1 MADTDKDSKT
11 EKPTSKRLNE
21 AQGEGNMP
29 QAQEIGTAAT
39 LLAGL
44 LVVTFMGGTIAKS
57 VFSISSSLFGNLSSV
72 DLSQDNISYFLNE
85 IIVVLGRLSAPFL
98 LAAMVSG
105 ILAGGLQTKFR
116 LTPKALKFKFNKL
129 NPINGA
135 KQLVSKDVLVRFGID
150 LLKMIAMGLILWVA
164 MRKIIKDPIFYA
176 EIDIK
181 HVGLFITDTMVYV
194 FLRLTVAVAL
204 IAIIS
209 YLWQHKK
216 TMDGLKMT
224 KEEVK
229 QERKDQ
235 DMSPEVKK
243 ARMQMMFRLMQGE
256 MLDDVATAD
265 VVVTNPTHY
274 AVALKYER
282 GVDSAPMVLA
292 KGENAFAQRIK
303 QVAAE
308 NGVPVVEN
316 KMVARMLYKVSQVG
330 SSIPVEMFQSV
341 AEILAFVYKTHRY
354 YFHKLKGR
362 RAALKTSNK

>member
-11 EKPTSKRLNE
+11 EKPTGKRLE
-21 AQGEGNMP
+21 QARGEGNMP
-29 QAQEIGTAAT
+29 QAQEVGVTFT

-44 LVVTFMGGTIAKS
+44 LVVMFAGRSIANQ
-57 VFSISSSLFGNLSSV
+57 VFSISSTMFGNLSSV
-72 DLSQDNISYFLNE
+72 DLSVDNISYFLNE
-85 IIVVLGRLSAPFL
+85 IIMMLGRLSAPFL
-98 LAAMVSG
+98 LTAMVAG
-105 ILAGGLQTKFR
+105 VIAGGLQTKFR
-116 LTPKALKFKFNKL
+116 LTPKALGIKFNKL

-135 KQLVSKDVLVRFGID
+135 KQLVSKDVFVRFGID
-150 LLKMIAMGLILWVA
+150 LLKMAAMGLILWVA

-176 EIDIK
+176 EIDIT

-194 FLRLTVAVAL
+194 FIRLTIAVGI
-204 IAIIS
+204 IAILS

-235 DMSPEVKK
+235 DMSPEVRK
-243 ARMQMMFRLMQGE
+243 ARMQMAMRLMQGQ

-282 GVDSAPMVLA
+282 GVDSAPVVLA

-303 QVAAE
+303 AVAAE
-308 NGVPVVEN
+308 HGVPVVEN

-330 SSIPVEMFQSV
+330 SAIPMEMFQSV

-354 YFHKLKGR
+354 YFHKLKAR
-362 RAALKTSNK
+362 RAALKKTK

>member
-11 EKPTSKRLNE
+11 EKPTGKRLNE
-21 AQGEGNMP
+21 EFSKGNLP
-29 QAQEIGTAAT
+29 QAQEVGVTFA

-44 LVVTFMGGTIAKS
+44 LVVMFSGRAMVDS
-57 VFSISSSLFGNLSSV
+57 VFSFSSSILGNLGSFN
-72 DLSQDNISYFLNE
+72 LSQDNISYFLNE
-85 IIVVLGRLSAPFL
+85 VMVLLGRLAAPFV
-98 LAAMVSG
+98 LAGMLSG
-105 ILAGGLQTKFR
+105 LLAGGLQTRFR
-116 LTPKALKFKFNKL
+116 FTPKALGIKFTKL

-150 LLKMIAMGLILWVA
+150 LLKMSAMGLILWVA

-176 EIDIK
+176 PIDIN
-181 HVGLFITDTMVYV
+181 HVGMFITDTLVYV
-194 FLRLTVAVAL
+194 FIRLTVAVGI

-209 YLWQHKK
+209 YVWQYKK
-216 TMDGLKMT
+216 TMDNMKMT
-224 KEEVK
+224 KQEVK

-235 DMSPEVKK
+235 DMSPEIRK
-243 ARMQMMFRLMQGE
+243 ARMQMAMRLMQGQ
-256 MLDDVATAD
+256 MLDQVATAD

-282 GVDSAPMVLA
+282 GIDSAPMVLA

-303 QVAAE
+303 AVAAE

-330 SSIPVEMFQSV
+330 LPIPMEMFQSV

-362 RAALKTSNK
+362 RAALKKSK

>member
-11 EKPTSKRLNE
+11 EQPTAKRLNE

-29 QAQEIGTAAT
+29 QAQEIGVTFA

-44 LVVTFMGGTIAKS
+44 LVVMFAGRSIATQ
-57 VFSISSSLFGNLSSV
+57 VFSISSSLFGNLSSIDLTV
-72 DLSQDNISYFLNE
+72 DNMSYFFNE
-85 IIVVLGRLSAPFL
+85 VIVMLGRLSAPFL
-98 LAAMVSG
+98 IAATIAAIV
-105 ILAGGLQTKFR
+105 AGGLQTKFR
-116 LTPKALKFKFNKL
+116 LTPKALGVKFSKL
-129 NPINGA
+129 NPIKGA
-135 KQLVSKDVLVRFGID
+135 KNIMSKDVLVRFGID
-150 LLKMIAMGLILWVA
+150 LLKLAAMALILWVA

-176 EIDIK
+176 EIDIT

-194 FLRLTVAVAL
+194 FIRLTVAVGI
-204 IAIIS
+204 IAILS
-209 YLWQHKK
+209 YVWQHKK
-216 TMDGLKMT
+216 TMDNLKMT

-235 DMSPEVKK
+235 DMSPEVRK
-243 ARMQMMFRLMQGE
+243 ARMQAAMRMAQGQ
-256 MLDDVATAD
+256 MIDDVATAD

-303 QVAAE
+303 EVAAE
-308 NGVPVVEN
+308 HGVPVVEN

-330 SSIPVEMFQSV
+330 AAIPMEMFQSV

-354 YFHKLKGR
+354 YFHKLKAR
-362 RAALKTSNK
+362 RAALKNGK